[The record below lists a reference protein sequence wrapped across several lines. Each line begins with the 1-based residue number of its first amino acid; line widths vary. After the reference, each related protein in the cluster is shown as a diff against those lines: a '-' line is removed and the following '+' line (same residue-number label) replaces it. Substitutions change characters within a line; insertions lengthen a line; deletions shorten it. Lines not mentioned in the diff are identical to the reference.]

1 MEKGPNMALVFSLST
16 LMFLLITG
24 METSKS
30 LSQGPELKH
39 VIQED
44 FGKDA
49 VLQCSVNFNGIS
61 PGNVNIEKVVWWRL
75 DQNGLHKGG
84 PVFIYN
90 LSNQQSSNPRMP
102 LSPKYQLSMP
112 PANEKDKVV
121 SLLVKETQPED
132 EGLYR
137 CVVNTNSGNTNCNF
151 MLNVTVLQYET
162 STENAA
168 NQQEIPKNS
177 YMSVA
182 AVCVVVGSLAIGL
195 LLLKLFQARRLRQ
208 GGTAKGTLCG
218 EPSAPLRRCQQPLL
232 FPKNNETDEVITSIN
247 VPLGVE
253 ECQQANNDCPEE
265 PEEKEQKEEA
275 PQPSAPSGVAAN
287 AAAPSGRRN
296 PPGGMSSLI
305 LG

>member
-1 MEKGPNMALVFSLST
+1 MKGPNMALVFSLST
-16 LMFLLITG
+16 LMFLITG
-24 METSKS
+24 TETSKS
-30 LSQGPELKH
+30 LSQGPELKP
-39 VIQED
+39 VIQVD
-44 FGKDA
+44 SGKDA
-49 VLQCSVNFNGIS
+49 VLECSVNFNGIS

-75 DQNGLHKGG
+75 DQNGLHKGE
-84 PVFIYN
+84 PVFKYN
-90 LSNQQSSNPRMP
+90 LSNQQSSNPRMQ
-102 LSPKYQLSMP
+102 LSPKYQLSVP

-121 SLLVKETQPED
+121 SLLVKETQTED

-137 CVVNTNSGNTNCNF
+137 CVVNTDSGVTNCNF
-151 MLNVTVLQYET
+151 MLNVTGNLTVLQYET
-162 STENAA
+162 STEK
-168 NQQEIPKNS
+168 EIPKNS

-182 AVCVVVGSLAIGL
+182 AVCVAVGSLAIGL

-253 ECQQANNDCPEE
+253 ECQQANNGDCPEE

>member
-1 MEKGPNMALVFSLST
+1 
-16 LMFLLITG
+16 
-24 METSKS
+24 
-30 LSQGPELKH
+30 
-39 VIQED
+39 
-44 FGKDA
+44 
-49 VLQCSVNFNGIS
+49 
-61 PGNVNIEKVVWWRL
+61 
-75 DQNGLHKGG
+75 
-84 PVFIYN
+84 
-90 LSNQQSSNPRMP
+90 MP
-102 LSPKYQLSMP
+102 LSPKYQLPMP

-121 SLLVKETQPED
+121 SLLVNETQPED
-132 EGLYR
+132 EGPYR
-137 CVVNTNSGNTNCNF
+137 CVVNNDSGITNCNF

-162 STENAA
+162 STEK
-168 NQQEIPKNS
+168 EIPKNS

-253 ECQQANNDCPEE
+253 ECQQANNVDCPEE

>member
-1 MEKGPNMALVFSLST
+1 MTTTKTFQGMDPGAKSSSRVLRPPGGASNISFGTDETPPVRKNKLGSNI
-16 LMFLLITG
+16 FL
-24 METSKS
+24 E
-30 LSQGPELKH
+30 PDDPH
-39 VIQED
+39 
-44 FGKDA
+44 A
-49 VLQCSVNFNGIS
+49 H
-61 PGNVNIEKVVWWRL
+61 RR
-75 DQNGLHKGG
+75 
-84 PVFIYN
+84 
-90 LSNQQSSNPRMP
+90 SNPP
-102 LSPKYQLSMP
+102 
-112 PANEKDKVV
+112 
-121 SLLVKETQPED
+121 
-132 EGLYR
+132 
-137 CVVNTNSGNTNCNF
+137 
-151 MLNVTVLQYET
+151 
-162 STENAA
+162 
-168 NQQEIPKNS
+168 
-177 YMSVA
+177 
-182 AVCVVVGSLAIGL
+182 
-195 LLLKLFQARRLRQ
+195 